1 MVGGMDICQRIDIEV
16 AATFRAGLPS
26 GWGDDPVLGHFTDAQ
41 RIIMAV
47 RRSTFASDAAGLALL
62 SRGEPE
68 SRLLLMAAAL
78 PFALKECGGEVR
90 ERIDDVVS
98 ELALVIDAVGDRPVN
113 RRGRRLVVALVDLAY
128 DRLRKRERR
137 ARTPLPLAE
146 EHPVWGHRRVG
157 VWAEEEAL
165 ARLTVFEI
173 RRQLSSDPRIAAK
186 AERLWDTAATL
197 VEEGSLSQQ
206 DRNRLGHA
214 RRQLRQWVDP
224 RLVA

>member
-1 MVGGMDICQRIDIEV
+1 MDICQRIDIEV
-16 AATFRAGLPS
+16 AATFRAGLPP
-26 GWGDDPVLGHFTDAQ
+26 GWRDDPVLGQFSEPQ
-41 RIIMAV
+41 QIIRAV
-47 RRSTFASDAAGLALL
+47 RRSTYSSDAAGLALL
-62 SRGEPE
+62 ERGEPE

-98 ELALVIDAVGDRPVN
+98 ELALVIDSASDRAVN

-146 EHPVWGHRRVG
+146 EHPAWRHRREG
-157 VWAEEEAL
+157 VSTEEEAI

-173 RRQLSSDPRIAAK
+173 RRRMSGDSRIAAR
-186 AERLWDTAATL
+186 AERHWDTAEAL
-197 VEEGSLSQQ
+197 VEAGSLSQE